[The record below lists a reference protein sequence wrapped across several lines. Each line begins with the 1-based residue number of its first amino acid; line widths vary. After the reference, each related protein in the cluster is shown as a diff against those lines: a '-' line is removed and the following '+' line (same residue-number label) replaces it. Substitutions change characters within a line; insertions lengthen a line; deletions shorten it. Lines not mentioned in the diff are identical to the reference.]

1 MRAVNIADSRV
12 CYTSAVKMRHLGKSV
27 KAGVARVAKVV
38 EDDDRHH
45 EKGISHREDVER
57 GATEVLGPHIEVK
70 ISLVWIKRI
79 NFRGFILNSKTC
91 CLELWWCLSRNW
103 SMARKAA
110 QWPVWV

>member
-27 KAGVARVAKVV
+27 KAGVAGVAKVV

-45 EKGISHREDVER
+45 EKSISHREDVEG

-70 ISLVWIKRI
+70 ISLWIKTI
-79 NFRGFILNSKTC
+79 HIS
-91 CLELWWCLSRNW
+91 EALS
-103 SMARKAA
+103 SIPKPA
-110 QWPVWV
+110 V